1 MKNMFILHARRV
13 HVRILVPSWTNKNQ
27 HVVVLRYHARSFRHD
42 QYRWRP
48 CDELK
53 WISNGGKKWFF
64 CNPRIC
70 LEYLWMYL
78 CWLLP
83 SEFPHDFLWKLL
95 WKHPNF
101 FTTGLP
107 VGYFAGICIRDM
119 LPPYC
124 RYRSQDLT
132 TNMRGKFDFFYSPWD
147 HKDGTETGR
156 LQSAGEKPFRNV
168 TFAAFHSINLNVPT
182 LLRVIAIKR
191 DHMFF
196 QYIIDSSYSWTV
208 RTQRWI
214 ELQEWWKTDY
224 W

>member
-107 VGYFAGICIRDM
+107 VGYFAGIWHVTTL
-119 LPPYC
+119 LPI
-124 RYRSQDLT
+124 SQS
-132 TNMRGKFDFFYSPWD
+132 GFD
-147 HKDGTETGR
+147 HQHAREVR
-156 LQSAGEKPFRNV
+156 LLLQSMGSQGWHWDWETAKCWRKAVQECHIRSVPF
-168 TFAAFHSINLNVPT
+168 
-182 LLRVIAIKR
+182 
-191 DHMFF
+191 D
-196 QYIIDSSYSWTV
+196 
-208 RTQRWI
+208 
-214 ELQEWWKTDY
+214 
-224 W
+224 